1 MLFQF
6 KKPRV
11 VPQIPVKFDPGRA
24 PIVVMLEPFKVANPE
39 EFHLPIS
46 PQRGG
51 RWYSVKMS
59 VFVVEFVSALTAKP
73 VVAIPDEQVVRA
85 EIPAASVLPAVMHP
99 ATDIGQPSVNPF
111 AATLL
116 VALGL
121 NAVAD
126 LSAVPIDA

>member
-51 RWYSVKMS
+51 RWYSVKIRIS
-59 VFVVEFVSALTAKP
+59 LRR
-73 VVAIPDEQVVRA
+73 VR
-85 EIPAASVLPAVMHP
+85 
-99 ATDIGQPSVNPF
+99 TF
-111 AATLL
+111 L
-116 VALGL
+116 VA
-121 NAVAD
+121 A
-126 LSAVPIDA
+126 P